1 MSSHSSSHPSGSS
14 SQDVEDKEKLDGT
27 SVQQVVGVKEEA
39 PETFYVSKYGVLGP
53 LLAKLFAS
61 GVEARGIERV
71 PEDQRDM
78 KNSWNT

>member
-1 MSSHSSSHPSGSS
+1 M
-14 SQDVEDKEKLDGT
+14 

-53 LLAKLFAS
+53 WLAKLFAS

-78 KNSWNT
+78 KNSWNK